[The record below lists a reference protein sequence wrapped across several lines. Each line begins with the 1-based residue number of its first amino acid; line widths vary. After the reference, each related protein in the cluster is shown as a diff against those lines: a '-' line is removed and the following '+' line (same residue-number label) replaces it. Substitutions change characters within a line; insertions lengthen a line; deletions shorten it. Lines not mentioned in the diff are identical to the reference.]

1 MENKPVKEKPNL
13 MLSDE
18 EICEAI
24 CGMNYKGCV
33 GCTVKFETAEKVLKA
48 ELNHLAKLGIVYV
61 KETENVDKCSYNGE
75 SHCTATSPDDCEDRD
90 SCEPYVSTRY
100 IPLSDYMKGE
110 VK

>member
-33 GCTVKFETAEKVLKA
+33 GCTVKFGTAEKVLKA

-61 KETENVDKCSYNGE
+61 KEEIICKESNKSGKCWIDGE
-75 SHCTATSPDDCEDRD
+75 DIEKVCGNDGTCVYREH
-90 SCEPYVSTRY
+90 

-110 VK
+110 KKE

>member
-1 MENKPVKEKPNL
+1 MKLLIDDEKIGEMADSSSDNKECPASFECLLIVTAVK
-13 MLSDE
+13 
-18 EICEAI
+18 A
-24 CGMNYKGCV
+24 G
-33 GCTVKFETAEKVLKA
+33 AQA
-48 ELNHLAKLGIVYV
+48 ELDHLAKLGIVYV
-61 KETENVDKCSYNGE
+61 EETENVDKCSYNGE